1 MSSIDN
7 SETKHY
13 SRNKG
18 SSFDVSRGGK
28 GTVVETEV
36 QKLFKKSDGNIS
48 QHDLLKLR
56 NKYNDEELVE
66 EIKEAFV
73 ERQGKIKKRATKF
86 ASLIREKY
94 ANTNYPFH
102 KLLAKALKYKKKYN
116 LSDDEFEEFKRQ
128 FEQELAGYK
137 RPDVYLP
144 RTNLAKVLGSVTID
158 TTGTGFKV
166 SDEDFRVL
174 QDILRLY
181 EETKPLHAQVILQSM
196 TYTDCDY
203 EALSGKF
210 HREYGNNPGNH
221 VHPVIAAL
229 FLPKVQV
236 LEDHF
241 IFANIAG
248 IVKARYRQEPLRT
261 KPDYELFYSL
271 VTDPND
277 VVCDKVSA
285 IKDLLNRANLQTQ
298 LWNSVLSL
306 RNGQYYNKS
315 SQEFLMSVDL
325 CRLNRW
331 DTPDL
336 VYGRYDGTIIKRL
349 VAAFSFR
356 PTVVA
361 TTPIYSLV
369 TTNPYVQNFVPQVTS
384 LPMVNLRLPLSINN
398 SDPVDLSE
406 ALEQSQWFIEN
417 GQIVPKNQSLI
428 YSRGLLIFYV
438 DRRSHVLRV
447 GDMNPFN
454 FNRLPAAIAGFER
467 LNQRGVNFQTS
478 FDLREDTYQLRSVVI
493 CETNNKVDPN
503 KHLIIGSST
512 IIMIHPDPEAGRY
525 DAEYLQYDPLGVRDS
540 FFDPATQ
547 AQSFNQPI
555 TIIPGTRD
563 FANAD
568 DGNNFVDMARTR
580 GTIFIYELKDQSG
593 GVINY

>member
-7 SETKHY
+7 LETKHY
-13 SRNKG
+13 SRNK
-18 SSFDVSRGGK
+18 SSTFDSSRGGK
-28 GTVVETEV
+28 GSVVQNEV
-36 QKLFKKSDGNIS
+36 QKLFKKSDGHIS

-56 NKYNDEELVE
+56 NKYNDEEIVAEIQE
-66 EIKEAFV
+66 EFAEKQRMIN
-73 ERQGKIKKRATKF
+73 KKADKF
-86 ASLIREKY
+86 ARIIRERY
-94 ANTNYPFH
+94 ANSNYPFH
-102 KLLAKALKYKKKYN
+102 KLLAKALKWKKELN
-116 LSDDEFEEFKRQ
+116 LTDDEFENFKRRY
-128 FEQELAGYK
+128 EQELAGYK
-137 RPDVYLP
+137 TPDVHIP
-144 RTNLAKVLGSVTID
+144 NTNMSKVLGSVSID

-174 QDILRLY
+174 QELLRLF

-196 TYTDCDY
+196 TYTDCDF

-210 HREYGNNPGNH
+210 HRNLGNNPGNH
-221 VHPVIAAL
+221 VHPVVAAL
-229 FLPKVQV
+229 FLPKIQV
-236 LEDHF
+236 VDDHF
-241 IFANIAG
+241 LFGNIAG
-248 IVKARYRQEPLRT
+248 IVKARYEKAPLRT

-277 VVCDKVSA
+277 VVCDRVSA
-285 IKDLLNRANLQTQ
+285 LKDLLNRANLQTQ

-315 SQEFLMSVDL
+315 SQEFLMSVDV

-336 VYGRYDGTIIKRL
+336 VYGRYDGTVIKRL

-361 TTPIYSLV
+361 TTPIYNMV
-369 TTNPYVQNFVPQVTS
+369 TTNPYVQNVVPQVTS

-398 SDPVDLSE
+398 NDSVNLAD

-467 LNQRGVNFQTS
+467 LNQRGVNFETS
-478 FDLREDTYQLRSVVI
+478 FTLREDEYQLRSVVV
-493 CETNNKVDPN
+493 CETNNKVD
-503 KHLIIGSST
+503 KDKKLIIGSST
-512 IIMIHPDPEAGRY
+512 IIMIHPNAEANKF
-525 DAEYLQYDPLGVRDS
+525 DSEYLQYDPLGVRDS
-540 FFDPATQ
+540 FFDAT
-547 AQSFNQPI
+547 SGTTTYNEPV

-563 FANAD
+563 LSD
-568 DGNNFVDMARTR
+568 TQDGMNFVDMARTR
-580 GTIFIYELKDQSG
+580 GTIFIYEMKDKSK

>member
-1 MSSIDN
+1 MS
-7 SETKHY
+7 
-13 SRNKG
+13 
-18 SSFDVSRGGK
+18 
-28 GTVVETEV
+28 
-36 QKLFKKSDGNIS
+36 
-48 QHDLLKLR
+48 
-56 NKYNDEELVE
+56 
-66 EIKEAFV
+66 
-73 ERQGKIKKRATKF
+73 
-86 ASLIREKY
+86 
-94 ANTNYPFH
+94 
-102 KLLAKALKYKKKYN
+102 
-116 LSDDEFEEFKRQ
+116 
-128 FEQELAGYK
+128 
-137 RPDVYLP
+137 
-144 RTNLAKVLGSVTID
+144 KVLGSVSID

-174 QDILRLY
+174 QELLKLF

-196 TYTDCDY
+196 TYTDCDF

-210 HREYGNNPGNH
+210 HRSLGNNPGNH
-221 VHPVIAAL
+221 VHPVVAAL
-229 FLPKVQV
+229 FLPKMQV
-236 LEDHF
+236 VEDHF
-241 IFANIAG
+241 LFGNIAG
-248 IVKARYRQEPLRT
+248 IVKARYEKAPLRT

-277 VVCDKVSA
+277 VVCDRVSA
-285 IKDLLNRANLQTQ
+285 LKDLLNRSNLQTQ

-315 SQEFLMSVDL
+315 SQEFLMSVDV

-336 VYGRYDGTIIKRL
+336 VYGRYDGTVIKRL

-361 TTPIYSLV
+361 TTPIYNMVSN
-369 TTNPYVQNFVPQVTS
+369 NPYVQNVVPQVTS

-398 SDPVDLSE
+398 SESVNLSD

-467 LNQRGVNFQTS
+467 LNKRGVNFETS
-478 FDLREDTYQLRSVVI
+478 FTLREDEYQLRSVVI

-512 IIMIHPDPEAGRY
+512 IIMIHPDAEKGKF
-525 DAEYLQYDPLGVRDS
+525 DSEYLQYDPLGVRDS
-540 FFDPATQ
+540 FYDAT
-547 AQSFNQPI
+547 SGSTTYNEPI

-563 FANAD
+563 LAD
-568 DGNNFVDMARTR
+568 TEDGMNFVDLARTR
-580 GTIFIYELKDQSG
+580 GTIFIYEMKDKSQ